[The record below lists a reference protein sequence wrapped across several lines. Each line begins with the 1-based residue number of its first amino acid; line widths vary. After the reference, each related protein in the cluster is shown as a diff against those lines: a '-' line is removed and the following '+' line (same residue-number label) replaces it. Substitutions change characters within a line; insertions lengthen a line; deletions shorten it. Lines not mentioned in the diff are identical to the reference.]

1 LPILGKSMSCER
13 NDRRAGPFLFVVSEQ
28 GSNALRGFHAIETGH
43 KNVHQDSIGHA
54 RCPLQSAAHVFQR
67 IESISHRERL
77 MAGTLDDLH
86 CKQLID
92 CIILSD
98 KNDAPLMR
106 DRRYERIWPPLS
118 SFFPDGLRLTFELF
132 IRPTNLLNQ

>member
-1 LPILGKSMSCER
+1 
-13 NDRRAGPFLFVVSEQ
+13 
-28 GSNALRGFHAIETGH
+28 
-43 KNVHQDSIGHA
+43 
-54 RCPLQSAAHVFQR
+54 
-67 IESISHRERL
+67 

-98 KNDAPLMR
+98 ENYAPVMR
-106 DRRYERIWPPLS
+106 DRRCESIWPPLS
-118 SFFPDGLRLTFELF
+118 SFFGEGLRLTFELF